1 MQPGELSG
9 KVFIVTG
16 GNTGIGAAIVHQ
28 LAQRSGHV
36 ALVSRNREK
45 GEAAVQSLRAVVPDN
60 AVDLVIG
67 DLSTVAAVGDLAATL
82 LERYP
87 RIDVLINNAGV
98 WPMQRVLN
106 ADGLET
112 AFMVNHMA
120 PFLLTTH
127 LLQRITDDVPGR
139 IVNVNAGLYVNGKLD
154 MERTPYGLDFSRIRT
169 YADSKL
175 CNMLFTLELARRI
188 DGTGVTVNA
197 VHPGVIRTELG
208 IPGGPLGW
216 ILRQVKRSWGTPEE
230 GAKAPVWLATAPELA
245 QTSGHYFNL
254 QADTAVTAAAGDP
267 ELARRLWD
275 LSTDLAA
282 LPSDPVPIPSL
293 SVTTPA

>member
-16 GNTGIGAAIVHQ
+16 GNTGIGAAIVQQ
-28 LAQRSGHV
+28 LAQRGGHV
-36 ALVSRNREK
+36 ALVSRSRDK
-45 GEAAVQSLRAVVPDN
+45 GEAAVQAIRAAAPN
-60 AVDLVIG
+60 SAVDLVIG
-67 DLSTVAAVGDLAATL
+67 DLSTVAAVSNLAATL

-98 WPMQRVLN
+98 WPIRRVLN
-106 ADGLET
+106 ADGLES

-120 PFLLTTH
+120 PFLLTT
-127 LLQRITDDVPGR
+127 LLLHRIKDGVPGR

-154 MERTPYGLDFSRIRT
+154 TERTPYGLDFSRIRT

-188 DGTGVTVNA
+188 AGTGVTVNA

-208 IPGGPLGW
+208 TPGGPLGW
-216 ILRQVKRSWGTPEE
+216 VLRQVKRTWDTPEE

-245 QTSGHYFNL
+245 QTNGRYFNL
-254 QADTAVTAAAGDP
+254 FADTAVTATAGDP
-267 ELARRLWD
+267 ELARHLWE
-275 LSTDLAA
+275 LSTALAA
-282 LPSDPVPIPSL
+282 LPSDPVPMPSL
-293 SVTTPA
+293 SVTSSA